1 MNKKVSIGVTLA
13 LIIISIALT
22 VSITT
27 VVAMRQFNSIVSDVG
42 KRQVMFGYIT
52 DIDKLVREHLQN
64 IDEEKL
70 RTSLAKGYIAGLDD
84 PYAAYLSA
92 DEYAAELSAQEGKVT
107 GFGVEL
113 LRSNTGEI
121 VVSGVQKNSPAA
133 AAGLQKYDVITAVD
147 STPIAEIG
155 LTEALKRLANNKK
168 IILTYTREGESKA
181 LDISA
186 SLYTTV
192 SVEGMMLSDTTGYI
206 RIRSFNSLT
215 FEQFKSAYAALE
227 SQGAVHFIYDVRG
240 ASGGSLEA
248 ARSVVEYLLP
258 RGVYAYS
265 ISHKDGGET
274 PLKAEDTFETDKNS
288 ATLVNSQT
296 SGMGEFF
303 AGVLQERG
311 KTTVVGTKTA
321 GNGMVQEYY
330 PITSDGSALRLSVA
344 SLNLLNGG
352 AIDKVGV
359 TPDQVVDMPAEQL
372 NYLELLT
379 AAEDPQI
386 QAALKSVENGQPL
399 PPATPAPETT
409 TATAPS
415 EAAPTGDAAQEE

>member
-13 LIIISIALT
+13 LVIIAIALT

-27 VVAMRQFNSIVSDVG
+27 VVAMRQFNNIVSDVG
-42 KRQVMFGYIT
+42 KRQVMLNYII
-52 DIDKLVREHLQN
+52 DMDKLVREHLQN

-92 DEYAAELSAQEGKVT
+92 DEYTAELSAREGKVT

-121 VVSGVQKNSPAA
+121 VVSSVQKNSPAA

-147 STPIAEIG
+147 STAVAEMG
-155 LTEALKRLANNKK
+155 LTEVRNRLAHNKK

-192 SVEGMMLSDTTGYI
+192 NVEGYMLDETTGYI
-206 RIRSFNSLT
+206 RIRSFNNLT
-215 FEQFKSAYAALE
+215 FEQFKSTYAALE
-227 SQGAVHFIYDVRG
+227 SQGAAHFIYDVRG
-240 ASGGSLEA
+240 VNGGSLEA
-248 ARSVVEYLLP
+248 AKSVIGYLLP
-258 RGVYAYS
+258 RGVYGYS
-265 ISHKDGGET
+265 VDRKSGT
-274 PLKAEDTFETDKNS
+274 QNQLKAEDTFESDKNS

-296 SGMGEFF
+296 SGVAEFF

-311 KTTVVGTKTA
+311 KTSVVGVKTA

-330 PITSDGSALRLSVA
+330 AITSDGSALRLSIA
-344 SLNLLNGG
+344 SLHLLNGG

-359 TPDQVVDMPAEQL
+359 TPNQVVDMPAEQL
-372 NYLELLT
+372 LYLELLT
-379 AAEDPQI
+379 PAEDSQI
-386 QAALKSVENGQPL
+386 QMALKTVKSGEPVT
-399 PPATPAPETT
+399 PPVTSPETT
-409 TATAPS
+409 EPTTS
-415 EAAPTGDAAQEE
+415 ETTQTTGSSTTEK

>member
-274 PLKAEDTFETDKNS
+274 P
-288 ATLVNSQT
+288 
-296 SGMGEFF
+296 
-303 AGVLQERG
+303 
-311 KTTVVGTKTA
+311 
-321 GNGMVQEYY
+321 
-330 PITSDGSALRLSVA
+330 
-344 SLNLLNGG
+344 
-352 AIDKVGV
+352 
-359 TPDQVVDMPAEQL
+359 
-372 NYLELLT
+372 
-379 AAEDPQI
+379 
-386 QAALKSVENGQPL
+386 
-399 PPATPAPETT
+399 
-409 TATAPS
+409 
-415 EAAPTGDAAQEE
+415 

>member
-1 MNKKVSIGVTLA
+1 MNKQVSIGVTLA

-92 DEYAAELSAQEGKVT
+92 NEYAAELSAQEGKVT
-107 GFGVEL
+107 GFGVE
-113 LRSNTGEI
+113 
-121 VVSGVQKNSPAA
+121 VSGVQKNSPAA

-399 PPATPAPETT
+399 PPATTAPETT